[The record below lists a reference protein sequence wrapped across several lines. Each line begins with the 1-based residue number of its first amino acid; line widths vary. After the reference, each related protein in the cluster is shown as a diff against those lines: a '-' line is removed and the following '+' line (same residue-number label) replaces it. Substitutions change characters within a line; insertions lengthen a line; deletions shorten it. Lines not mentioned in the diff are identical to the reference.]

1 MQIKAEADVYFQ
13 LWHKFL
19 HHRCHRVSFSYR
31 DDDFHSPIA
40 MCEIRRLNLTQF
52 KVCPASETR
61 REYFDTLW
69 TILLNIWT
77 AKHGGRDSSAR
88 IFASLHVTDANCR
101 RWMIRVAIRTFAQKS
116 SPARHEHRLLRVEL
130 LYWRA
135 DCKEKQESSLINHLV
150 TYIQRRVVNNP
161 KKASHDKRH
170 DEWEREKNKLKSI
183 AKCVQC
189 HTQSVQLKVKKRP
202 RLSSRRFL
210 CFSRYTFEFLK
221 RGMHDQGDIGH

>member
-1 MQIKAEADVYFQ
+1 MRFVDWT
-13 LWHKFL
+13 L
-19 HHRCHRVSFSYR
+19 
-31 DDDFHSPIA
+31 
-40 MCEIRRLNLTQF
+40 LNLNGALRQRLAENEF
-52 KVCPASETR
+52 
-61 REYFDTLW
+61 EYFDTLW
-69 TILLNIWT
+69 TNLFNICT

-88 IFASLHVTDANCR
+88 IFETLHVTDANCL

-116 SPARHEHRLLRVEL
+116 SRARHEHRLLRVEL

-202 RLSSRRFL
+202 RLCSRRFL
-210 CFSRYTFEFLK
+210 CFSRYTFELSWNEAYTIKVTLDIKLDSIDLSLQNPLMMFTRRLLRAK
-221 RGMHDQGDIGH
+221 SGHGMP